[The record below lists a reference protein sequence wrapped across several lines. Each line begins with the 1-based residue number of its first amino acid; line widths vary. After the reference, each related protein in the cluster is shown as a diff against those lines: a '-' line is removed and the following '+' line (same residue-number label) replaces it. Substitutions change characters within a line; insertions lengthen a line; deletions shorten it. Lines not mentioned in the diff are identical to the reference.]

1 MTEFHNWDEI
11 EARYRDDPKRQANI
25 ARHKRRLE
33 NAIALYELRTK
44 RGKTQTAVAAEIG
57 VSQRRVS
64 QIEHAA
70 NPTIDTLE
78 AYVKALGG
86 KLEVRAVFPE
96 TTITFTTGQ

>member
-1 MTEFHNWDEI
+1 MTELHDWDELVK
-11 EARYRDDPKRQANI
+11 ERYGDDADWHEGVQ
-25 ARHKRRLE
+25 RHKRRLE
-33 NAIALYELRTK
+33 NAIKLYELRTK

-70 NPTIDTLE
+70 NPTIETLE

-86 KLEVRAVFPE
+86 RLEVRAVFPE
-96 TTITFTTGQ
+96 TTITFTTG

>member
-1 MTEFHNWDEI
+1 MTDLHDWSEI
-11 EARYRDDPKRQANI
+11 ETRYRDDPKRQSNI
-25 ARHKRRLE
+25 ERHKRRLE
-33 NAIALYELRTK
+33 NAIKLYELRTK

-70 NPTIDTLE
+70 NPTIETLE

-86 KLEVRAVFPE
+86 RLEVRAVFPE
-96 TTITFTTGQ
+96 TTITFTTG